1 MLRVQRELTDVEM
14 IDALNEIIDLIIDCY
29 HQPVREEF
37 KNACR
42 ASQIGKDITDR
53 LRERDILARYANIGY
68 ESQQILL
75 TRDMIK
81 TGGLENG

>member
-1 MLRVQRELTDVEM
+1 MLRVQREITDVEM

-29 HQPVREEF
+29 QHPIRDEF

-53 LRERDILARYANIGY
+53 LRERDILARFANIGY
-68 ESQQILL
+68 ESQRMLMD
-75 TRDMIK
+75 RNMIK